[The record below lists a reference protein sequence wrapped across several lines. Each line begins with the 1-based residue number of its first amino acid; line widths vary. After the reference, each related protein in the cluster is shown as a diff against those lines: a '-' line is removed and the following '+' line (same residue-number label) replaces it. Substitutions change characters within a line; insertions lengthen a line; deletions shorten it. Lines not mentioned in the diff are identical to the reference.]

1 MKIPL
6 NELHFDFL
14 SEGSDLHS
22 FRCSDN
28 DLNDFLRDD
37 ALYYQQER
45 LASTRLAYYHDTLV
59 GYFTLVNDSI
69 FADAI
74 TGEDGDGR
82 FEARRYPAIKIAR
95 LATHD
100 DYAGR
105 GIGTHMVAKATGIV
119 VNLSKYTGCRIITV
133 DSKQGRESFYEQFGF
148 KRTQAKALDT
158 IPMYFNYHKYL
169 KDISRLEQPISENE

>member
-28 DLNDFLRDD
+28 DLNEFLRDD

-45 LASTRLAYYHDTLV
+45 LASTRLSYYHGTLV

-74 TGEDGDGR
+74 TGEDGDRR

-100 DYAGR
+100 DYTGR
-105 GIGTHMVAKATGIV
+105 GIGMHMVTKATSV
-119 VNLSKYTGCRIITV
+119 VVKLSKYTGCRIITV
-133 DSKQGRESFYEQFGF
+133 DAKSGREPFYEQFGF
-148 KRTQAKALDT
+148 KRARAKVQDT
-158 IPMYFNYHKYL
+158 TPMYFDYHRYL
-169 KDISRLEQPISENE
+169 KDISRLEPPISETE